1 MEMIVGIFAVELC
14 QCGGWLV
21 WIEQGE
27 LHPGKGIGMAGDQ
40 RQPHHLALAAIKWS
54 SSMSFAWSYID
65 ELSFL

>member
-14 QCGGWLV
+14 QCGGRLV

-40 RQPHHLALAAIKWS
+40 RQPHHWQLNEVPA
-54 SSMSFAWSYID
+54 
-65 ELSFL
+65 